1 MRDLFSFG
9 GREVNTFKH
18 GFFVAAVLL
27 SAIFVLSA
35 SADAQTY
42 GGRSVGVAATVNN
55 GTPTNYVFA
64 DTGQLPPAG
73 GNITISAP
81 SSFISGVMSTGV
93 LTASTSG
100 ALRSSQSV
108 TVANDVDISVGGIR
122 IRANRVTANA
132 GCICCPGVGDGT
144 CSGSSAFNGLMI
156 TDQAGTVTNV
166 SVSGQPNQI
175 VNLPNG
181 VGTLTLI
188 QQTTANG
195 SITVNGMRVDA
206 SANGIVYTLIV
217 ASASSS
223 IQCLTLNPTPADVTV
238 SGRVLDRSGRPISR
252 ATVSLTDG
260 AGVVRTTST
269 NTMGY
274 FSFAE
279 IEAGTSVVLQASAR
293 GYTFNAKVVTAEEDT
308 VVDLMA
314 N

>member
-1 MRDLFSFG
+1 
-9 GREVNTFKH
+9 VNTLKH
-18 GFFVAAVLL
+18 GFFVTAVLL
-27 SAIFVLSA
+27 SAIVVLSA
-35 SADAQTY
+35 GADAQTY
-42 GGRSVGVAATVNN
+42 GGRSIGVAATVNN
-55 GTPTNYVFA
+55 GTPSNYVFA

-81 SSFISGVMSTGV
+81 SSFISNLMTTGV

-100 ALRSSQSV
+100 ALKSSQSV
-108 TVANDVDISVGGIR
+108 TVANDVLISIGGVA
-122 IRANRVTANA
+122 IRANRVTANS

-144 CSGSSAFNGLMI
+144 CGGSSTFNGLTI

-166 SVSGQPNQI
+166 SVTGQPNQV

-181 VGTLTLI
+181 VGTLTLN

-206 SANGIVYTLIV
+206 SANGTVYTLVV
-217 ASASSS
+217 ASSSSS
-223 IQCLTLNPTPADVTV
+223 IQCLNLNPTPSDVTV

-252 ATVSLTDG
+252 ASVSLTDG
-260 AGVVRTTST
+260 NGAVRTATT

-279 IEAGTSVVLQASAR
+279 VEAGTSVVLQASAR
-293 GYTFNAKVVTAEEDT
+293 GYSFNAKVVTVGEEDT
-308 VVDLMA
+308 VVDIVA

>member
-1 MRDLFSFG
+1 
-9 GREVNTFKH
+9 VNTFKH
-18 GFFVAAVLL
+18 RFFVAAVLL
-27 SAIFVLSA
+27 SAFFVLSIT
-35 SADAQTY
+35 ADAQVY

-64 DTGQLPPAG
+64 DTGQLPGSG

-144 CSGSSAFNGLMI
+144 CSGNSAFNGLMI
-156 TDQAGTVTNV
+156 TDQAGTVSNV

-181 VGTLTLI
+181 VGTMTLN
-188 QQTTANG
+188 QQTTAVG

-206 SANGIVYTLIV
+206 SANGVLYTLIV

-223 IQCLTLNPTPADVTV
+223 IQCLTLSPTPADVTV

-252 ATVSLTDG
+252 ATVSLTDA
-260 AGVVRTTST
+260 AGTVRTVSS

-293 GYTFNAKVVTAEEDT
+293 GYTFNAKVVSAEEDT
-308 VVDLMA
+308 VVDLVA

>member
-1 MRDLFSFG
+1 M
-9 GREVNTFKH
+9 NTFKH
-18 GFFVAAVLL
+18 VFFVAAVLL
-27 SAIFVLSA
+27 SAISVLSTA
-35 SADAQTY
+35 TNAQTY
-42 GGRSVGVAATVNN
+42 GGRSIGVAATVNN

-64 DTGQLPPAG
+64 DTGQLPPVG
-73 GNITISAP
+73 GNVTISAP
-81 SSFISGVMSTGV
+81 SSFISSVMSTGV

-132 GCICCPGVGDGT
+132 GCICCPGAGDGT
-144 CSGSSAFNGLMI
+144 CGGSSTFNGLTI
-156 TDQAGTVTNV
+156 TDQAGTVSNV
-166 SVSGQPNQI
+166 SISGQPNQV

-181 VGTLTLI
+181 VGTLTLN
-188 QQTTANG
+188 QQTTADG

-206 SANGIVYTLIV
+206 SANGIVYMLVV

-223 IQCLTLNPTPADVTV
+223 IECLVLNPTPADVTV

-260 AGVVRTTST
+260 AGTVRTMST

-274 FSFAE
+274 FSFDG
-279 IEAGTSVVLQASAR
+279 IEAGSSVVLQASAR
-293 GYTFNAKVVTAEEDT
+293 GYSFNAKVVTAEEDT
-308 VVDLMA
+308 VVDLVA